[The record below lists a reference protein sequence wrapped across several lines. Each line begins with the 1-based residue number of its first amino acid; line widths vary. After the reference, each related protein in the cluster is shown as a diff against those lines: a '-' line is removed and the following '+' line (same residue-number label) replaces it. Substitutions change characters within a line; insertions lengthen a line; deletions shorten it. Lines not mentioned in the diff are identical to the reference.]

1 MKKSNKKF
9 NSFSS
14 NTCPVNRN
22 NNDTEREYL
31 HRFKSRF
38 RRKMLTA
45 AVDIEVSIGD
55 DPNAAIY
62 VVTSVSQ
69 L

>member
-1 MKKSNKKF
+1 
-9 NSFSS
+9 
-14 NTCPVNRN
+14 
-22 NNDTEREYL
+22 
-31 HRFKSRF
+31 
-38 RRKMLTA
+38 MLMA

>member
-1 MKKSNKKF
+1 MILKS
-9 NSFSS
+9 
-14 NTCPVNRN
+14 
-22 NNDTEREYL
+22 REYL
-31 HRFKSRF
+31 HRFQSRF

-45 AVDIEVSIGD
+45 AVGIEVSIGD

>member
-1 MKKSNKKF
+1 
-9 NSFSS
+9 
-14 NTCPVNRN
+14 
-22 NNDTEREYL
+22 
-31 HRFKSRF
+31 
-38 RRKMLTA
+38 MLTV
-45 AVDIEVSIGD
+45 AVGLEVSIGD